1 MKRVFLD
8 TNILIDYILARAGG
22 DDAKQLLMRGRD
34 GEVSLYA
41 SFLTFANMAYILHGK
56 ADIYEMFAMLTGFI
70 TVLPMD
76 SDQLQAALSQR
87 VKDFEDMLQYQCAKV
102 AGCDTIITGN
112 KRHFTEFSDLPLVVL
127 MPRCR
132 VAACR
137 AYPLRILGTH
147 NDAC

>member
-8 TNILIDYILARAGG
+8 TNILIDYIQARAGG
-22 DDAKQLLMRGRD
+22 DDAKQLLMRGHD

-41 SFLTFANMAYILHGK
+41 SFLTFANMAYILNGK
-56 ADIYEMFAMLTGFI
+56 ADIYELFAMLTSFI

-87 VKDFEDMLQYQCAKV
+87 AKDFEDMLQYQCAKV

-112 KRHFTEFSDLPLVVL
+112 KRHFTEFCDLPLMTANEFL
-127 MPRCR
+127 TELAPK
-132 VAACR
+132 
-137 AYPLRILGTH
+137 
-147 NDAC
+147 

>member
-8 TNILIDYILARAGG
+8 TNILIDYIQARAGG

-41 SFLTFANMAYILHGK
+41 SFLTFANMAYILNGK
-56 ADIYEMFAMLTGFI
+56 ADIYELFAMLTSFI

-76 SDQLQAALSQR
+76 SDQLQAALSHR
-87 VKDFEDMLQYQCAKV
+87 AKDFEDMLQYQCAKV

-112 KRHFTEFSDLPLVVL
+112 KRHFTDFCDLPLMTANEFL
-127 MPRCR
+127 TELAPK
-132 VAACR
+132 
-137 AYPLRILGTH
+137 
-147 NDAC
+147 

>member
-112 KRHFTEFSDLPLVVL
+112 NRHFTEFSDLPLMTANEFL
-127 MPRCR
+127 TELAPE
-132 VAACR
+132 
-137 AYPLRILGTH
+137 
-147 NDAC
+147 

>member
-8 TNILIDYILARAGG
+8 TNILIDYIQARAGG

-41 SFLTFANMAYILHGK
+41 SFLTFANMAYILNGK
-56 ADIYEMFAMLTGFI
+56 ADIYELFAMLTSFI

-76 SDQLQAALSQR
+76 GDQLQAALSQR
-87 VKDFEDMLQYQCAKV
+87 AKDFEDMLQYQCAKV

-112 KRHFTEFSDLPLVVL
+112 KRHFTDFCDLPL
-127 MPRCR
+127 MT
-132 VAACR
+132 A
-137 AYPLRILGTH
+137 
-147 NDAC
+147 N

>member
-8 TNILIDYILARAGG
+8 TNILIDYIQARAGG

-34 GEVSLYA
+34 GEVSLFA
-41 SFLTFANMAYILHGK
+41 SFLTFANMAYILDGK
-56 ADIYEMFAMLTGFI
+56 ADIYELFTMLTSFI

-76 SDQLQAALSQR
+76 SDQLQTALRQR

-112 KRHFTEFSDLPLVVL
+112 KRHFTEFCDLPLMTANEFL
-127 MPRCR
+127 TELAPR
-132 VAACR
+132 
-137 AYPLRILGTH
+137 
-147 NDAC
+147 

>member
-8 TNILIDYILARAGG
+8 TNILIDYIQARAGG

-41 SFLTFANMAYILHGK
+41 SFLTFANMAYILNGK
-56 ADIYEMFAMLTGFI
+56 ADIYELFAMLTSFI

-76 SDQLQAALSQR
+76 SDQLQTALSQR

-112 KRHFTEFSDLPLVVL
+112 KRHFTEFCDLPLMTANEFL
-127 MPRCR
+127 TELAPK
-132 VAACR
+132 
-137 AYPLRILGTH
+137 
-147 NDAC
+147 

>member
-56 ADIYEMFAMLTGFI
+56 ADIYEMFAMLTDFI

-112 KRHFTEFSDLPLVVL
+112 KRHFTEFCDLPLMTANEFL
-127 MPRCR
+127 TELAPK
-132 VAACR
+132 
-137 AYPLRILGTH
+137 
-147 NDAC
+147 